1 MTDQF
6 AKETIPANLEQ
17 EMRQSYLDYA
27 MSVIVGRA
35 LPDVRDGLK
44 PVHRRSLFAMAQ
56 LNNDFNKPYKKS
68 ARIVGDVIGKYHP
81 HGDTAVYDTIVR
93 LAQDFSMR
101 YPLVDGQGNFGSVDG
116 DSPAAMRYT
125 EIRLSKIA
133 HEILADLDKETVDFT
148 PNYDESE
155 LQPTVMPTRI
165 PTLLVNGSS
174 GIAVGMATNIP
185 PHNLTEVISGCV
197 AMVDNEDITI
207 DELMTHIPG
216 PDFPTSGFINGSS
229 GIRDAYR
236 TGRGKIYMRAR
247 THIETKE
254 SNGKQ
259 SIIVTELPYM
269 VNKARLLEKIA
280 ELVKNK
286 KIDGITELRD
296 ESDKAGMR
304 MFIAVRRGEVAE
316 VILNKLFQQTQLQ
329 TVFGINT
336 VALLN
341 NQPRLFNLRELIQE
355 FIKHRREVVT
365 RRTIYN
371 LRKARNRAHT
381 LEGLAIALSNIDEM
395 ITLIKNSAS
404 PAIAKEQLL
413 AKVWDS
419 GVVSEMILKAGAVS
433 SKPNGLDAELGLHD
447 DGYHL
452 SEKQAQAILDMRL
465 HRLTGL
471 EQDKIREE
479 YGEVL
484 IKIAEFID
492 ILENTG
498 RLMEVIR
505 EELVEIGEQYGD
517 ERRTEILDQKIDLT
531 LEDMIAEE
539 DLVVTLSH
547 EGYAKSQP
555 LSDYRAQR
563 RGGKGKS
570 ATQTKDEDF
579 VERMFVA
586 NSHDTILCFSDAGKV
601 YWLKV
606 YELPQAGRNARG
618 KPIVNLLPLDGEEH
632 ITAILS
638 VKEFTEGSHVFMA
651 TSDGT
656 VKKTSLMDFSRPRAN
671 GIIALDLVEGNE
683 LVGVGLTNGQQ
694 HVMLFST
701 SGKAIRFAEEDVRK
715 MGRTARGVR
724 GIKMADGHNV
734 NSMIICEAQDD
745 DSAVLTLTE
754 NGYGKRTMLSEYNC
768 QGRGGLGVISIQT
781 SERNGNAVG
790 AILVEEDNEA
800 MLITN
805 GGTLVRTRVS
815 EVSVIGRN
823 TQGVKVIGV
832 SEGEQLISVEKV
844 AESEE
849 EEDLESAVEASA
861 ESADSSPLVNND
873 TDDEVS
879 EGGDEAPSGSDAED

>member
-1 MTDQF
+1 MSDQF
-6 AKETIPANLEQ
+6 AKETIPASLEQ

-44 PVHRRSLFAMAQ
+44 PVHRRVLFAMAQ
-56 LNNDFNKPYKKS
+56 LNNDYNKPYKKS
-68 ARIVGDVIGKYHP
+68 ARVVGDVIGKYHP

-101 YPLVDGQGNFGSVDG
+101 YQLVDGQGNFGSVDG

-125 EIRLSKIA
+125 EIRLKKIA
-133 HEILADLDKETVDFT
+133 HEILSDLDKGTVDFL

-155 LQPTVMPTRI
+155 MQPSVMPTRI

-185 PHNLTEVISGCV
+185 PHNLNEVIDACL
-197 AMVDNEDITI
+197 AMVDNESITI
-207 DELMTHIPG
+207 DELMEYIPG
-216 PDFPTSGFINGSS
+216 PDFPTAAFINGSA

-247 THIETKE
+247 TEIETNE
-254 SNGKQ
+254 TNGRQ
-259 SIIVTELPYM
+259 AIIVNELPYM

-280 ELVKNK
+280 ELVKHK

-296 ESDKAGMR
+296 ESDKSGMR
-304 MFIAVRRGEVAE
+304 MFIGIRRGEVAE
-316 VILNKLFQQTQLQ
+316 VILNQLFQQTQLQ

-336 VALLN
+336 VALLD
-341 NQPRLFNLRELIQE
+341 NQPRIFNLQELLQE

-365 RRTIYN
+365 RRTIFN
-371 LRKARNRAHT
+371 LRKARSRAHL

-395 ITLIKNSAS
+395 IELIKQSS
-404 PAIAKEQLL
+404 TPAIAKQALL
-413 AKVWDS
+413 EREWKA
-419 GVVSEMILKAGAVS
+419 GVVSELIERVGSES
-433 SKPNGLDAELGLHD
+433 SKPVGLDPNLGLH
-447 DGYHL
+447 GGIYRL
-452 SEKQAQAILDMRL
+452 SEEQAQAILELRL
-465 HRLTGL
+465 NRLTGL
-471 EQDKIREE
+471 EQDKIRDE
-479 YGEVL
+479 YGEML
-484 IKIAEFID
+484 ERIAEYID
-492 ILENTG
+492 ILENTH

-505 EELVEIGEQYGD
+505 EELVAIKEEYGD
-517 ERRTEILDQKIDLT
+517 ERRTVIIDQKVDLT

-570 ATQTKDEDF
+570 ATKTKDEDF

-586 NSHDTILCFSDAGKV
+586 NTHDTILCFSDSGKV

-618 KPIVNLLPLDGEEH
+618 KPIVNLLPLDEGEH
-632 ITAILS
+632 ITAILA
-638 VKEFTEGSHVFMA
+638 VKEFTDGQHVFMA

-656 VKKTSLMDFSRPRAN
+656 VKKTSLMDFSRPRAS
-671 GIIALDLVEGNE
+671 GIIAIDLVDQNE
-683 LVGVGLTNGQQ
+683 LVGVGLTDGSSN
-694 HVMLFST
+694 VMLFST
-701 SGKAIRFAEEDVRK
+701 SGKAIRFAEEDVRM

-724 GIKMADGHNV
+724 GIKLADGHKV
-734 NSMIICEAQDD
+734 NAMIISDSADET
-745 DSAVLTLTE
+745 SAVLTVTE
-754 NGYGKRTMLSEYNC
+754 KGYGKRTFLKEYNV
-768 QGRGGLGVISIQT
+768 QGRGGQGVISIIT
-781 SERNGNAVG
+781 NDRNGDAVG
-790 AILVEEDNEA
+790 AVLVDDSDEA

-805 GGTLVRTRVS
+805 GGTLVRTRVA
-815 EVSVIGRN
+815 EVSVVGRN

-832 SEGEQLISVEKV
+832 SANEKLIKIEKV
-844 AESEE
+844 VESESDEDDGLSGLEAETTEESRSELSSDVSKKDDGDATEAES
-849 EEDLESAVEASA
+849 D
-861 ESADSSPLVNND
+861 
-873 TDDEVS
+873 
-879 EGGDEAPSGSDAED
+879 

>member
-1 MTDQF
+1 MIDQF
-6 AKETIPANLEQ
+6 AKETIPANLDQ

-44 PVHRRSLFAMAQ
+44 PVHRRVLFAMAQ
-56 LNNDFNKPYKKS
+56 LNNDYNKAYKKS
-68 ARIVGDVIGKYHP
+68 ARVVGDVIGKYHP

-93 LAQDFSMR
+93 MAQDFSMR
-101 YPLVDGQGNFGSVDG
+101 YPLVDGQGNFGSIDG

-125 EIRLSKIA
+125 EIRLEKIA
-133 HEILADLDKETVDFT
+133 HEMLADLDKETVDFT

-155 LQPTVMPTRI
+155 LQPTVMPTKI
-165 PTLLVNGSS
+165 PALLVNGSS

-185 PHNLTEVISGCV
+185 PHNIVEVINGCI
-197 AMVDNEDITI
+197 AMIDNEDITI

-216 PDFPTSGFINGSS
+216 PDFPTAGFINGSK

-247 THIETKE
+247 THIETQE
-254 SNGKQ
+254 SNGRQ

-269 VNKARLLEKIA
+269 VNKARLMEKIA
-280 ELVKNK
+280 ELVKTK

-296 ESDKAGMR
+296 ESDKSGMR

-316 VILNKLFQQTQLQ
+316 VILNQLFQQTQLQ

-336 VALLN
+336 VALID
-341 NQPRLFNLRELIQE
+341 NQPRLFNLRELLQE

-365 RRTIYN
+365 RRTIFN
-371 LRKARNRAHT
+371 LRKARSRAHI
-381 LEGLAIALSNIDEM
+381 LEGLAIALSNIDPM
-395 ITLIKNSAS
+395 IELIRKSAS
-404 PAIAKEQLL
+404 PSQAREQLL
-413 AKVWDS
+413 ARSWEP
-419 GVVSEMILKAGAVS
+419 GVVAEMIARAGDVS
-433 SKPNGLDAELGLHD
+433 CKPVGLDPELGLHGD
-447 DGYHL
+447 EYRL
-452 SEKQAQAILDMRL
+452 SEKQAKAILDL
-465 HRLTGL
+465 QLQRLTGL
-471 EQDKIREE
+471 EQDKIRNE

-484 IKIAEFID
+484 ERIAEYID
-492 ILENTG
+492 ILENTD

-505 EELVEIGEQYGD
+505 EELVAILEEYGD
-517 ERRTEILDQKIDLT
+517 ERRTEIIDQKLDLT

-570 ATQTKDEDF
+570 ATKTKDEDF

-586 NSHDTILCFSDAGKV
+586 NSHDTVLCFSDNGKV

-618 KPIVNLLPLDGEEH
+618 KPIVNLLPLEGDEH
-632 ITAILS
+632 ITAILA
-638 VKEFTEGSHVFMA
+638 VQEFTEGSHVFMA

-671 GIIALDLVEGNE
+671 GIIAIDLVEGNE
-683 LVGVGLTNGQQ
+683 LVGVGLTNGEQE
-694 HVMLFST
+694 VMLFAT
-701 SGKAIRFAEEDVRK
+701 SGKAIRFAESDVRK

-724 GIKMADGHNV
+724 GIKLGDGHTV
-734 NSMIICEAQDD
+734 NSMIICETQDH

-754 NGYGKRTMLSEYNC
+754 NGFGKRTMLAEYNT
-768 QGRGGLGVISIQT
+768 QGRGGQGVISIQT
-781 SERNGNAVG
+781 TERNGDAVG
-790 AILVEEDNEA
+790 AILVGEDDQA

-805 GGTLVRTRVS
+805 GGTLVRTRVA
-815 EVSVIGRN
+815 EVSVVGRN

-832 SEGEQLISVEKV
+832 SQDEQLISVEKV
-844 AESEE
+844 AESEDDAQ
-849 EEDLESAVEASA
+849 EDEKINDVEQVNSDIQA
-861 ESADSSPLVNND
+861 ADQD
-873 TDDEVS
+873 TEP
-879 EGGDEAPSGSDAED
+879 EQ